1 MDQVQKEIKVFNKA
15 TIEILSIANIKSN
28 VFNQS
33 CELFLISSENA
44 LLKSTKTSM
53 YSPFIFDRSM
63 SMTQARQ
70 ILTNLVDKI
79 LLLLRELRH
88 FIPTKQLLVI
98 ADSLMTDSLY
108 AEQIEIESWRAACF
122 RYGLQED
129 PEALM

>member
-44 LLKSTKTSM
+44 LLKSTQTSM

-63 SMTQARQ
+63 SITQSRQ

-108 AEQIEIESWRAACF
+108 AEQIEIEQWRAACF